1 LASKSNDAAAAM
13 MRRGDGVRYGSAPM
27 LLAVACFWLA
37 CTAAAR
43 GLALPDEGRYV
54 GVAWEMLRS
63 GDWLVPTLDGMPYFQ
78 KPPLFYWITAVSL
91 QVFGRHEIAA
101 RLAPLLGATLA
112 AGSMQWFT
120 RAWWSDRGAAKVLLT
135 LVTMPMLFVG
145 AQFANMDML
154 VAGCITATILA
165 LAHTCML
172 DGSAPN
178 RRRFQLAGFAFAGLG
193 VLAKGLIGIVLP
205 LMVLVLWSLSLRRPR
220 QILYLLWVPG
230 WILFVLVAAPWF
242 ALMQAKFPQFLHYFF
257 VVQHVERF
265 TQASFNNPQPAWF
278 YPAALAALCLPWT
291 AWLLAPGRSQH
302 ERAGS
307 QVRVLMWVWLLS
319 IVLFF
324 SIPHSKL
331 LGYVLPAVPP
341 LAFIVAQRWPSDRRG
356 PRWAS
361 KMAIATMVLAPLSC
375 IAVVA
380 TAAHLALKSTAPLA
394 AALARRGNDDVVF
407 LQAYYFDLPFYAD
420 LHGSIRVLDDWE
432 THRRMHDDDWHRELS
447 EAASFAPVL
456 GQRLLLP
463 LSPLDHLNCP
473 GKTSWIVGEARLAAR
488 YPLLANLQP
497 VVENGGVSVWQ
508 LRGWVADPGAGCV
521 R

>member
-1 LASKSNDAAAAM
+1 
-13 MRRGDGVRYGSAPM
+13 MRQRDGLRYGSAPM

-37 CTAAAR
+37 CTGAAR
-43 GLALPDEGRYV
+43 PLALPDEGRYV

-63 GDWLVPTLDGMPYFQ
+63 GDWLVPTLDGLPYFQ
-78 KPPLFYWITAVSL
+78 KPPLFYWITAAGL
-91 QVFGRHEIAA
+91 QVLGRHEIAA
-101 RLAPLLGATLA
+101 RLAPLLGAMLA
-112 AGSMQWFT
+112 AGSMQWF
-120 RAWWSDRGAAKVLLT
+120 AGIWWSDRGAAKVLLT

-154 VAGCITATILA
+154 VAGCITAAIVC

-172 DGSAPN
+172 DGSASD
-178 RRRFQLAGFAFAGLG
+178 RRRYQLVGFAFAGLG

-205 LMVLVLWSLSLRRPR
+205 LMVLVLWSVSLRRPR
-220 QILYLLWVPG
+220 QILCLLWVPG
-230 WILFVLVAAPWF
+230 WILLVLVAAPWF
-242 ALMQAKFPQFLHYFF
+242 ALMQARFPQFLHYFF
-257 VVQHVERF
+257 VVQHVQRF

-278 YPAALAALCLPWT
+278 YPVALAVLCLPWT
-291 AWLLAPGRSQH
+291 AWLLAPRQWQQ
-302 ERAGS
+302 EPAGS

-341 LAFIVAQRWPSDRRG
+341 LAFLVAQRWPSDRAG
-356 PRWAS
+356 PRRPLTL
-361 KMAIATMVLAPLSC
+361 AIATMVLAALSC

-394 AALARRGNDDVVF
+394 AVLARRGIDDVVF

-420 LHGSIRVLDDWE
+420 LHGSITVLDDWE
-432 THRRMHDDDWHRELS
+432 THTPLQGDDWHRELS

-456 GQRLLLP
+456 GQRLLRP
-463 LSPLDHLNCP
+463 VSSLDHQNCP
-473 GKTSWIVGEARLAAR
+473 GATSWIVGDARLAAK
-488 YPLLANLQP
+488 YPLLSTLQP
-497 VVENGGVSVWQ
+497 AAEHGGVSVWQ
-508 LRGWVADPGAGCV
+508 LRGWVAQPQAKDCSL

>member
-1 LASKSNDAAAAM
+1 LASNSNDAAGAM
-13 MRRGDGVRYGSAPM
+13 MRQGAGGRCGSAPM

-37 CTAAAR
+37 CTGAAR
-43 GLALPDEGRYV
+43 PLALPDEGRYV

-63 GDWLVPTLDGMPYFQ
+63 GDWLVPTLDGLPYFQ
-78 KPPLFYWITAVSL
+78 KPPLFYWITAVGL
-91 QVFGRHEIAA
+91 QAFGRHEFAA

-112 AGSMQWFT
+112 AGSMQWFA
-120 RAWWSDRGAAKVLLT
+120 RIWWSDRGAAKVLLT

-154 VAGCITATILA
+154 VAGCITAAILA

-172 DGSAPN
+172 EESTPN
-178 RRRFQLAGFAFAGLG
+178 RRGFQLVGFAFAGLG

-220 QILYLLWVPG
+220 QIRCLLWMPG
-230 WILFVLVAAPWF
+230 WIAFVLVAGPWF
-242 ALMQAKFPQFLHYFF
+242 AVMQAKFPQFLHYFF

-278 YPAALAALCLPWT
+278 YPAALAVLCLPWT
-291 AWLLAPGRSQH
+291 AWLLAARNRQQEPPGL
-302 ERAGS
+302 

-331 LGYVLPAVPP
+331 LGYILPAVPP
-341 LAFIVAQRWPSDRRG
+341 LAFLVATRWPSDHRING
-356 PRWAS
+356 WRWTL
-361 KMAIATMVLAPLSC
+361 AIATVVIAASSC

-380 TAAHLALKSTAPLA
+380 TGAHLALKSTAPLA
-394 AALARRGNDDVVF
+394 AVLARRGNDDVVF
-407 LQAYYFDLPFYAD
+407 LQGYYFDLPFYAD

-447 EAASFAPVL
+447 EAASFAPLL
-456 GQRLLLP
+456 GQRLLRP
-463 LSPLDHLNCP
+463 LSSLDRLNCP
-473 GKTSWIVGEARLAAR
+473 GGTSWIVGDARLAAK
-488 YPLLANLQP
+488 YPLLSRLQP
-497 VVENGGVSVWQ
+497 AGENGGVSVWL
-508 LRGWVADPGAGCV
+508 LRGWVADPEGRMCS
-521 R
+521 